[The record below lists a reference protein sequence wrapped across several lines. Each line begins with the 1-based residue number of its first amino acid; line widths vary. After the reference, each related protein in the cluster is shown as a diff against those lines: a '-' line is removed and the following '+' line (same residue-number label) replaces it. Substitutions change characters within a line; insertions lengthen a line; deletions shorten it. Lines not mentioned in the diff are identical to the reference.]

1 MRFFL
6 PAFLMGVAALA
17 TTPAYAARCFTLTL
31 KDEKG
36 AVIPTAAPVIGLML
50 GKNPIIEGPVPAH
63 VKKELAAPADCPA
76 SLVNGIRD
84 LYNTSCLSDEARQKA
99 AAENNTF
106 VDNVKSGCADM
117 SDALQGKDEKIF
129 PKKPGEK

>member
-1 MRFFL
+1 MRFFR
-6 PAFLMGVAALA
+6 PALLIGITTLAAA
-17 TTPAYAARCFTLTL
+17 PAYAARCFTLTL

-36 AVIPTAAPVIGLML
+36 AVIPTAAPVVGLML
-50 GKNPIIEGPVPAH
+50 GKDPIIDGPVPAH

-84 LYNTSCLSDEARQKA
+84 LYNTSCVSDEARQKA
-99 AAENNTF
+99 AAENNAS
-106 VDNVKSGCADM
+106 VDNVKNRCADM
-117 SDALQGKDEKIF
+117 SDALQGKDERIF